1 LAYHWRGGADPI
13 FNREQRLPALVNMRM
28 KKKGMRSR
36 EIVRSDLDRDDD
48 DVMASEVATYVFCAK
63 AWHLERVLGATASA
77 VAEEKRAAGS
87 LAHETHGSRARRQQR
102 MGRWLVL
109 GTALLF
115 AIALALLILVVVL
128 SRS

>member
-1 LAYHWRGGADPI
+1 MRHQETVESRLA
-13 FNREQRLPALVNMRM
+13 RE
-28 KKKGMRSR
+28 
-36 EIVRSDLDRDDD
+36 D

-77 VAEEKRAAGS
+77 STDEKRAAGS
-87 LAHETHGSRARRQQR
+87 LAHETHGSRVRQQQR

-115 AIALALLILVVVL
+115 AIAIALLILGIVL
-128 SRS
+128 SRR